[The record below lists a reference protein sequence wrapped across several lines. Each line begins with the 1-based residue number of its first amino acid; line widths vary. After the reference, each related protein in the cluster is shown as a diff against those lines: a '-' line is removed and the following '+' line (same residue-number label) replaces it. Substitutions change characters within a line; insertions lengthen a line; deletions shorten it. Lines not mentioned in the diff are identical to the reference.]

1 MIIGVPYIYRWSS
14 GVSMCFN
21 LSVRVVNCEEN
32 ILKECNAGR
41 NKHINLL
48 LFSHSLCN
56 ILHDVRYLVGKNWH
70 VYNTYIEYWSNFASR
85 RLMKHDLK
93 ANRHTCLSI
102 VADPKMTTWQ
112 GIASNLA
119 FGLEG
124 LHHELGSKF
133 FKELSVM
140 RYPITINCT
149 I

>member
-1 MIIGVPYIYRWSS
+1 MLSIAKKTFLKSVMQEGINTSIFYFFLTASATSCMMYATLLEKIDMFITHTSS
-14 GVSMCFN
+14 
-21 LSVRVVNCEEN
+21 
-32 ILKECNAGR
+32 I
-41 NKHINLL
+41 
-48 LFSHSLCN
+48 
-56 ILHDVRYLVGKNWH
+56 DQ
-70 VYNTYIEYWSNFASR
+70 TFASR